1 MNNMNNNVNKS
12 RPSMKRKPFRKHRPD
27 QRRTNN
33 YGSNNGSSQGDVSTN
48 SHDFENGGTADMRA
62 VKKAQGA
69 REKYLTMARDALSDG
84 DRVLAENYFQHA
96 DHYLRVINSGEP
108 VRPVFQQSYQPHRTH
123 SDNNESIGNT
133 LENGNAEINPRSQ
146 ENDPATPGLGNTEHV
161 PAFLKVREN
170 PEQPDTEKNYN
181 S

>member
-33 YGSNNGSSQGDVSTN
+33 YGSNNGGGQGDVSTN

-69 REKYLTMARDALSDG
+69 REKYLTMARDALADG

-108 VRPVFQQSYQPHRTH
+108 ARPVFQQQNHQPRSY
-123 SDNNESIGNT
+123 SDNNEPTGNIS
-133 LENGNAEINPRSQ
+133 ESSGNAEINSRSQ
-146 ENDPATPGLGNTEHV
+146 ENNAAPGLGNAEHV

-170 PEQPDTEKNYN
+170 SEQPDTEKNYN